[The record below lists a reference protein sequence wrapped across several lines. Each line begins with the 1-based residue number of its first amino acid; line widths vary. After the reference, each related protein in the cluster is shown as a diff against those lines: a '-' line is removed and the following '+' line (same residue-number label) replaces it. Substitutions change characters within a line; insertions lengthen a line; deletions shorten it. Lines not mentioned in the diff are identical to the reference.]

1 MLLVPSKHESNF
13 LFTYYYLQNTTDTKE
28 SLENELAKVTKDRD
42 LSMKKKDELAG
53 ILSQAAQA
61 LRASLAVS
69 YFFFSLW
76 AILGRFPFLPI
87 LRQWRTHALIILK
100 LLTVVRGD
108 IVEVLSSALLW
119 DAIVLWV
126 GIKRSNFYDYCLVW
140 FRGTQQEY
148 SSKPLKH
155 CIVKRILV
163 FKR

>member
-69 YFFFSLW
+69 YLFFFFMRKE
-76 AILGRFPFLPI
+76 GRFPFLPI
-87 LRQWRTHALIILK
+87 LRQWRTYALIIILK

-108 IVEVLSSALLW
+108 IVDVLSSALLW
-119 DAIVLWV
+119 DA
-126 GIKRSNFYDYCLVW
+126 FC
-140 FRGTQQEY
+140 F
-148 SSKPLKH
+148 
-155 CIVKRILV
+155 
-163 FKR
+163 

>member
-1 MLLVPSKHESNF
+1 MQH
-13 LFTYYYLQNTTDTKE
+13 TTETKE

-69 YFFFSLW
+69 YFFSSLW

-87 LRQWRTHALIILK
+87 LIQWRTYALIILK

-108 IVEVLSSALLW
+108 IVDILSSALLW
-119 DAIVLWV
+119 EALC
-126 GIKRSNFYDYCLVW
+126 F
-140 FRGTQQEY
+140 
-148 SSKPLKH
+148 
-155 CIVKRILV
+155 
-163 FKR
+163 

>member
-76 AILGRFPFLPI
+76 ERKEGSPSFPFSDNGELM
-87 LRQWRTHALIILK
+87 
-100 LLTVVRGD
+100 LL
-108 IVEVLSSALLW
+108 LSF
-119 DAIVLWV
+119 
-126 GIKRSNFYDYCLVW
+126 SNFWLLSEVTLWTFCPLLFFGMHFAFKLVLREVI
-140 FRGTQQEY
+140 FMI
-148 SSKPLKH
+148 
-155 CIVKRILV
+155 IV
-163 FKR
+163 